1 MKAYRHD
8 KYFSFASFWVFKKGV
23 RLIKVPG
30 QRLAA
35 RLYALNEALT
45 EARGHWMGLVCVPT
59 GEALLDGFR
68 APRVAPRKRVLA
80 P

>member
-1 MKAYRHD
+1 MKAYRD
-8 KYFSFASFWVFKKGV
+8 DGYFFFDSFWVFKKGV
-23 RLIKVPG
+23 RLIKVLG

-45 EARGHWMGLVCVPT
+45 EARGHWAELVYAPL